1 MIPIKTPPEIAA
13 MRKSCALA
21 AELLQEVVAHAH
33 PGCSLEDLDRFAG
46 ERIKARGARSAFL
59 GYKGFNGQTCLSVN
73 EEVVHG
79 TPRKRKLQYGD
90 ILSIDLGVIWE
101 GWVGDTATTIPIGE
115 APAEVQR
122 LLETTEKSLH
132 FAIDKARAGKR
143 LGNVSHAVEAYVTS
157 QGFSVVREF
166 VGHGVGR
173 TLHEEPQIPNFGP
186 PNQGPKLK
194 PGMCLAIEPMVNMGS
209 SKVRILEDG
218 WTVVTADGKPS
229 AHFEHTILVTETD
242 PEILTLP
249 APGRTAKTGVSPG
262 AKGAN

>member
-1 MIPIKTPPEIAA
+1 MIPIKTPAEVAA
-13 MRKSCALA
+13 MRKSCSLA
-21 AELLQEVVAHAH
+21 ASLLHEVVAHAA

-46 ERIKARGARSAFL
+46 ERIKAAGAISAFL
-59 GYKGFNGQTCLSVN
+59 GYKGFTGNTCLSVN

-90 ILSIDLGVIWE
+90 VLSIDLGVVFE
-101 GWVGDTATTIPIGE
+101 GWVGDTATTIAIGE
-115 APAEVQR
+115 VSPEVR
-122 LLETTEKSLH
+122 HLLETTEKSLH

-194 PGMCLAIEPMVNMGS
+194 AGMCLAIEPMVNMGS
-209 SKVRILEDG
+209 NKVRILEDG
-218 WTVVTADGKPS
+218 WTVVAVDGKPS
-229 AHFEHTILVTETD
+229 AHFEHTVLVTEGD
-242 PEILTLP
+242 PEILTCLP
-249 APGRTAKTGVSPG
+249 REASKASAGSSKS
-262 AKGAN
+262 

>member
-1 MIPIKTPPEIAA
+1 MIPIKTPSEIAA

-33 PGCSLEDLDRFAG
+33 PGSSLDELDQFAG
-46 ERIKARGARSAFL
+46 ERIKARGAKSAFL
-59 GYKGFNGQTCLSVN
+59 GYKGFTGNTCLSVN

-90 ILSIDLGVIWE
+90 VLSIDLGVIFD

-115 APAEVQR
+115 ISQEVR
-122 LLETTEKSLH
+122 KLLETTEKSLH

-209 SKVRILEDG
+209 GKVRILEDG
-218 WTVVTADGKPS
+218 WTVVAVDGKPS
-229 AHFEHTILVTETD
+229 AHFEHTVLVTEED
-242 PEILTLP
+242 PEILTQP
-249 APGRTAKTGVSPG
+249 AAVEEAR
-262 AKGAN
+262 